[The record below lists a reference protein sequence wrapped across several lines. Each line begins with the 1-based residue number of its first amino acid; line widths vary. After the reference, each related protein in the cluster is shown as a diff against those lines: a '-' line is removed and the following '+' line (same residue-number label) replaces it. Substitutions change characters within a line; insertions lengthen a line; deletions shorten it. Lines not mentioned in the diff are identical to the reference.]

1 MQDKIARQVHLVFGH
16 GLELKERLERGEQP
30 SFEAEQAKLRG
41 LLLAGD
47 SDLRYQTDY
56 AGEAAGQ
63 GTSPQ
68 SIRTSQG
75 ALRGG
80 EPFLGIRYALACW
93 LDEIFVLDTAGPWAG
108 RWEASMME
116 VNLYGGS
123 SQRGWRFWEQAKK
136 AEARP
141 GTDALEVFLWCVM
154 LGFKGEP
161 SAAGVNLPQWVEN
174 VRKRVLTGY
183 GQEFQQPPEKDP
195 PTFVP
200 VLRGRERFGTMLRV
214 AAALAAVAA
223 FAGTFL
229 LFSGPAR

>member
-56 AGEAAGQ
+56 AGEAAVQ
-63 GTSPQ
+63 GSSSQ
-68 SIRTSQG
+68 NVRTSQG
-75 ALRGG
+75 ALRGS

-93 LDEIFVLDTAGPWAG
+93 LDEIFVLDTSGPWSS

-161 SAAGVNLPQWVEN
+161 SAAGIQAPQWADN
-174 VRKRVLTGY
+174 VRKRVITGY

-200 VLRGRERFGTMLRV
+200 VLRGKDRFGSMLRV
-214 AAALAAVAA
+214 AAALVAVAA

-229 LFSGPAR
+229 LFSGR

>member
-63 GTSPQ
+63 GSSSQ
-68 SIRTSQG
+68 SVRTSQG
-75 ALRGG
+75 ALRGS

-93 LDEIFVLDTAGPWAG
+93 LDEIFVLDTSGPWSS

-161 SAAGVNLPQWVEN
+161 SAGGVNLAQWVEN

-183 GQEFQQPPEKDP
+183 ALEFQQPPEKDP

-200 VLRGRERFGTMLRV
+200 VLRGKDRFGSMLRV
-214 AAALAAVAA
+214 AAALVAVAA
-223 FAGTFL
+223 FVGTFL
-229 LFSGPAR
+229 LFSGR

>member
-1 MQDKIARQVHLVFGH
+1 MQDKIARQVHQVFGSA
-16 GLELKERLERGEQP
+16 LALKERLERGEQP
-30 SFEAEQAKLRG
+30 NFEAEQAKLRG

-47 SDLRYQTDY
+47 SDLRFQTDF
-56 AGEAAGQ
+56 AGETAN
-63 GTSPQ
+63 Q
-68 SIRTSQG
+68 SSASNVRTTVG

-80 EPFLGIRYALACW
+80 EPFLGLRYALACW
-93 LDEIFVLDTAGPWAG
+93 LDEIFILDAPGSWAA
-108 RWEASMME
+108 RWESSMME
-116 VNLYGGS
+116 VALYGGAA
-123 SQRGWRFWEQAKK
+123 QRGWRFWEQAKK

-161 SAAGVNLPQWVEN
+161 AAAGVNPAQWIEG

-183 GQEFQQPPEKDP
+183 AHEFPQPPEKDP

-214 AAALAAVAA
+214 AAALAAVVA
-223 FAGTFL
+223 FVVSLL
-229 LFSGPAR
+229 LFKNA

>member
-1 MQDKIARQVHLVFGH
+1 M
-16 GLELKERLERGEQP
+16 
-30 SFEAEQAKLRG
+30 
-41 LLLAGD
+41 
-47 SDLRYQTDY
+47 
-56 AGEAAGQ
+56 
-63 GTSPQ
+63 
-68 SIRTSQG
+68 G

-93 LDEIFVLDTAGPWAG
+93 LDEIFILDAPGPWAS

-116 VNLYGGS
+116 VALYGGS
-123 SQRGWRFWEQAKK
+123 SQRGWRFWEMAKK

-161 SAAGVNLPQWVEN
+161 AAAGITPAQWIEG
-174 VRKRVLTGY
+174 VRKRVLSAY

-200 VLRGRERFGTMLRV
+200 VLRGRDRFGNMLRV
-214 AAALAAVAA
+214 AVALFAVGASA
-223 FAGTFL
+223 LMFF

>member
-63 GTSPQ
+63 GGAQ
-68 SIRTSQG
+68 NIRTSQG
-75 ALRGG
+75 ALRGA

-93 LDEIFVLDTAGPWAG
+93 LDEIFILDAPAAWAN

-116 VNLYGGS
+116 VALYGGS

-141 GTDALEVFLWCVM
+141 GTDALEVFLWSVM
-154 LGFKGEP
+154 LGFNGEP
-161 SAAGVNLPQWVEN
+161 SAAGINPPQWIEG
-174 VRKRVLTGY
+174 VRKRVVTGY
-183 GQEFQQPPEKDP
+183 GQEFPQPPEKDP

-200 VLRGRERFGTMLRV
+200 VLRGRDRFGTMLRV
-214 AAALAAVAA
+214 AAALVAVGA
-223 FAGTFL
+223 FALTFL
-229 LFSGPAR
+229 LFSRAP

>member
-47 SDLRYQTDY
+47 SDLRYQSDY
-56 AGEAAGQ
+56 AGETAAQAAGA
-63 GTSPQ
+63 Q
-68 SIRTSQG
+68 SVRTTMG
-75 ALRGG
+75 GMRGG

-93 LDEIFVLDTAGPWAG
+93 LDEIFILDAPGTWAN

-116 VNLYGGS
+116 VALYGGS

-161 SAAGVNLPQWVEN
+161 AGAGINPAQWVEN
-174 VRKRVLTGY
+174 VRSRVMKAY

-200 VLRGRERFGTMLRV
+200 VLRGRDRFGTMVRV
-214 AAALAAVAA
+214 AAALIAIGA
-223 FAGTFL
+223 FALTFF
-229 LFSGPAR
+229 LFKA

>member
-47 SDLRYQTDY
+47 SDLRYQSDY

-63 GTSPQ
+63 GAGAQ
-68 SIRTSQG
+68 NIRTSQG
-75 ALRGG
+75 ALRGS

-93 LDEIFVLDTAGPWAG
+93 LDEIFILDTSGPWAT

-116 VNLYGGS
+116 VALYGGS
-123 SQRGWRFWEQAKK
+123 SQRAWRFWEQAKK

-161 SAAGVNLPQWVEN
+161 AGAGITPAQWIEG

-183 GQEFQQPPEKDP
+183 SQEFPQPPEKDP

-200 VLRGRERFGTMLRV
+200 VLRGRDRFGTMLRI
-214 AAALAAVAA
+214 AAALVAVAVCA
-223 FAGTFL
+223 ATFL
-229 LFSGPAR
+229 LTKRLAN